1 MRSSVFHRGPRSV
14 VALVALSIGAG
25 CGSEASLVGAECAD
39 GFVYIGNQCIKP
51 TKKTLIAPGDPPPG
65 IVTMTPPFADDAGP
79 GISVLDDTVS
89 NVPPVVV
96 DRPIDSPIDPPITL
110 PPIVPP
116 VVTPPECAAPLVA
129 CGGDCISVADDGVNC
144 GACGKTCPSNICI
157 DGVCQGATPGDVVLI
172 GHSYATAA
180 IGSSQVK
187 VLVNALLVAT
197 SNPVRVLSFE
207 AGASASSV
215 TGAMALAT
223 ATLAAGGRS
232 TTIQVSGTAL
242 DLASPSLAAAYDVVI
257 IHGVAG
263 DAATVGAQWK
273 GSLKTFTEKGGMVVA
288 LDDGSL
294 DIPRVLSSAEL
305 LAVSGHTKLS
315 EGTHLEISAPADAV
329 GTQVLSPFAAF
340 GQPVSFQGVGAEGPD
355 LAWVLR
361 EKTQLGLGDPVVVHR
376 VVRSPE

>member
-1 MRSSVFHRGPRSV
+1 MRSSVVHRRYG
-14 VALVALSIGAG
+14 ALVGLFALSIGAG

-39 GFVYIGNQCIKP
+39 GFVYVGNQCIKP
-51 TKKTLIAPGDPPPG
+51 TKKTLIVPGDPPPG
-65 IVTMTPPFADDAGP
+65 VVTMTPPFDDDAQP
-79 GISVLDDTVS
+79 GISFFDDSVS
-89 NVPPVVV
+89 NHIDAPVDVIPTIVPPE
-96 DRPIDSPIDPPITL
+96 T
-110 PPIVPP
+110 P
-116 VVTPPECAAPLVA
+116 VVTPLTCEAPLVA
-129 CGGDCISVADDGVNC
+129 CGGECISVSDDGVNC

-157 DGVCQGATPGDVVLI
+157 NGVCQGATPGDVVLI
-172 GHSYATAA
+172 GQSYATAA
-180 IGSSQVK
+180 TGSSQVK
-187 VLVNALLVAT
+187 ILVNALLIAT

-223 ATLAAGGRS
+223 ATLAAGGRG
-232 TTIQVSGTAL
+232 TNVTVSGTPS
-242 DLASPSLAAAYDVVI
+242 DLASPSLAAAYDVVL
-257 IHGVAG
+257 IHGFEG
-263 DAATVGAQWK
+263 DATTLGVQWK
-273 GSLKTFTEKGGMVVA
+273 GSLKTFTEKGGIVVA

-294 DIPRVLSSAEL
+294 DIPKVLSSAEL
-305 LAVSGHTKLS
+305 LTVGGHTKLS